1 MAIKL
6 REKLNNVD
14 TFTVGSSEIARGK
27 CVVLNSGVVDASGAN
42 AAKFVG
48 ITTEVGY
55 SGKDVL
61 VAGGGSIVLALAA
74 DGNISEGDWL
84 VSDADGKVGTAAAGS
99 QGTVQYF
106 VGYALKA
113 SAAVDQ
119 LIPVVVWPLR
129 VDNPAP

>member
-14 TFTVGSSEIARGK
+14 TFTVGSTEIARGK
-27 CVVLNSGVVDASGAN
+27 CVVLNSGVVEASGAN

-48 ITTEVGY
+48 VTTEVGY
-55 SGKDVL
+55 ADRDVL

-74 DGNISEGDWL
+74 DGNINEGDWL
-84 VSDADGKVGTAAAGS
+84 VSDADGKVDTAAAAS
-99 QGTVQYF
+99 QGTAQYF
-106 VGYALKA
+106 VGYALKDS
-113 SAAVDQ
+113 SAEDQ
-119 LIPVVVWPLR
+119 LIPVVVWPMR

>member
-14 TFTVGSSEIARGK
+14 TFTVGSTEIARGK
-27 CVVLNSGVVDASGAN
+27 CVVLNSGVVEASGAN

-48 ITTEVGY
+48 VTTEVGY
-55 SGKDVL
+55 ADRDVL

-74 DGNISEGDWL
+74 DGNINEGDWL
-84 VSDADGKVGTAAAGS
+84 VSDADGKVDTAAAAS

-106 VGYALKA
+106 VGYALKGS
-113 SAAVDQ
+113 SAEDQ
-119 LIPVVVWPLR
+119 LIPVVVWPMR
-129 VDNPAP
+129 VDNPAS